1 MTGELAGRLP
11 GKSAIVTGAAS
22 GVGAGIARRFAV
34 EGARVV
40 VNDLDADGAQ
50 HIAAEIVASGGTALA
65 CAGDVSRDAD
75 VARLVAAAIEGFGGL
90 DVVVNNAGTTHRNQ
104 PMLDVPEAM
113 FDRIYAVNVKSL
125 FLTAKHAVPHFRAQ
139 RRGVF
144 ITIAST
150 AGVRPRP
157 GLTWYNGSKG
167 AAIVTSRSM
176 AAELAPD
183 NIRVNVINPVAGET
197 GLLADFMGEDTPQR
211 RAQFIASIPLGRLSQ
226 PATVA
231 HVANFDIAAVFFA
244 SDEASFITGT
254 CLEVDGGR
262 CI

>member
-1 MTGELAGRLP
+1 MRL
-11 GKSAIVTGAAS
+11 KDRIAIVTGAGS
-22 GVGAGIARRFAV
+22 GFGEGIARRFAL
-34 EGARVV
+34 EGAKVV
-40 VNDLDADGAQ
+40 VNDINVAHGEKVTAD
-50 HIAAEIVASGGTALA
+50 IVAAGGHAKF
-65 CAGDVSRDAD
+65 CAGDVSVDAD
-75 VARLVAAAIEGFGGL
+75 VSHLIAFALAGFGDL
-90 DVVVNNAGTTHRNQ
+90 DIVVNNAGTTHKNQ
-104 PMLDVPEAM
+104 PLLDVSERD

-125 FLTAKHAVPHFRAQ
+125 YLTAKHAVPHFRRKRSGA
-139 RRGVF
+139 F

-197 GLLADFMGEDTPQR
+197 AMLPDFMGGDTPEL
-211 RAQFIASIPLGRLSQ
+211 RAKFIASIPLGRLSQ
-226 PATVA
+226 PSDIAT
-231 HVANFDIAAVFFA
+231 AAVFYA
-244 SDEASFITGT
+244 SDEAGFITGT

-262 CI
+262 CV

>member
-1 MTGELAGRLP
+1 MRLP
-11 GKSAIVTGAAS
+11 GKVAIVTGGGS
-22 GVGAGIARRFAV
+22 GFGAGIARRFAQ

-40 VNDLDADGAQ
+40 VNDLDAD
-50 HIAAEIVASGGTALA
+50 AAARVARDIVATGGSAHACGGDVAKDAEVSHLVATALA
-65 CAGDVSRDAD
+65 AFGDLHIV
-75 VARLVAAAIEGFGGL
+75 I
-90 DVVVNNAGTTHRNQ
+90 NNAGTTHRNQ
-104 PMLDVPEAM
+104 PMLDVAEAE

-125 FLTAKHAVPHFRAQ
+125 FLTAKHAVPHFR
-139 RRGVF
+139 RKRDGVF

-176 AAELAPD
+176 AAELAKD
-183 NIRVNVINPVAGET
+183 NIRVNIINPVAGET
-197 GLLADFMGEDTPQR
+197 GLLAQFMGEDTPEM
-211 RAQFIASIPLGRLSQ
+211 RAKFVATIPLGRLSQ
-226 PATVA
+226 PSDIAT
-231 HVANFDIAAVFFA
+231 AAVFFA
-244 SDEASFITGT
+244 SDEAAFITGA